1 MINIPGYQIKGQI
14 YESQKKLIYQGKS
27 DIDHKPVIIKVLKPG
42 FFTAEEIARLKQEY
56 IISHDLNYLG
66 IVKTYSIENYQNGF
80 ALILED
86 FGGKS
91 LRQVFTAKPMQLP
104 EFLRIAIVLAEILME
119 LHKIPIIHKD
129 IKPANI
135 IINPQTSEV
144 KITDFSIASRLGVEN
159 QVLSNPNLLEGTL
172 AYMSPEQTG
181 RMNRSVD
188 YRTDFYSL
196 GVTFY
201 EMLTGELPFIHS
213 DPMELVH
220 SHIAKQPTTP
230 AAIADIPQVIS
241 DIVMKLLAKNA
252 EDRYQSAAGL
262 KFDLENCLQQL
273 QSKGKIDD
281 FAVGKRDRGNQLLIP
296 QKLYGRE
303 NEVQTLMD
311 AFDLVSNGASELIL
325 VSGYSG
331 IGKTSIVA
339 EVHKPIVKARGYFIS
354 GKFDQFKRNIPYSA
368 LIQAFQEL
376 ISQILT
382 ENAEQITV
390 WRDKLLNALGEQGR
404 VITEVI
410 PKVEL
415 IIGQQP
421 ELTPIGAF
429 EDQNRFNRVFQQF
442 IQVFC
447 QPNHPLV
454 VFLDDLQ
461 WADSASLK
469 LIQLLV
475 TNFDSKYLLMINA
488 YRDNEVSSSHPFIQT
503 LEKIKDTETTI
514 NQIVVQP
521 LSLYCVTQIIAET
534 LKTDPEAEQL
544 KSLVSIV
551 YNKTQGNPFYLTQL
565 LKSLYSENFLV
576 YQVDNN
582 TWHWDIQKIQVVGI
596 TDFNVV
602 ELLAR
607 SLRKLP
613 PETQNI
619 LKLAACIG
627 NKFNLDVLAIVNQ
640 ESDTVTA
647 NHLWSALQCGLI
659 LPISTAYKIPLVFQ
673 EEEAKYFHA
682 NDVKVEYKFL
692 HDRVQQS
699 AYSLIPEAER
709 KATHLKI
716 GQQLL
721 RNTTPESQKK
731 NIFAIVNHLNFGIDL
746 LNNQLDK
753 NELAELN
760 LIAGQKAKSAMAY
773 EAAVN
778 YLNLALNLLCPES
791 WQEQY
796 HLTFTIYK
804 EAAEAEY
811 LNASLDQAETLC
823 NFALTQ
829 TQVILDQIKFYLIKF
844 KIHLAKNQINLAL
857 DVGLTTLKM
866 LGVPLSETPPS
877 DINIEKLANLPRMT
891 NPYKLAAMEIL
902 MLLYS
907 PATISQSPLTLPFI
921 YTMLALSSEYGNSP
935 PSIYAYAIYGVITV
949 WLIPDINLAYKLSQ
963 LSIQV
968 LEKLNAKELYAKVY
982 FTKEINISYKK
993 EHLRETIKP
1002 LHECISNGLEVGDVE
1017 FSCNAAN
1024 YYCNHLFFKGE
1035 VLDVVAQKQSE
1046 YIKYIQKL
1054 GQKHLLTIL
1063 KVFAQAVAN
1072 LLNSPRNPCLL
1083 TGEFMNETETLPFF
1097 IGSNNLISIFNAY
1110 YFKCWLNFLFKE
1122 YKEAVK
1128 YGELILTK
1136 CGAVKAEVI
1145 IVTQHNFYYSLALLS
1160 EYYRLKIKAS
1170 SSNQVDLEKY
1180 LEQVS
1185 KNQEKMKYWAEHC
1198 PENFQHKYDL
1208 VEAEKARVLG
1218 EKEKTIPSVSYASA
1232 LYEQAIKGA
1241 KLQGYI
1247 QEEALALELAGEFH
1261 LSCEHDRLGKYYLLE
1276 AYYCYV
1282 KWGAI
1287 AKAKHLEIQ
1296 YPDLIPPS
1304 EKITKSKSF
1313 NTTLSSSSS
1322 ADILDLTTVIK
1333 ASQTIAGEI
1342 VLDKLLE
1349 KLMKIIIENAGAQT
1363 GFLILKNEF
1372 QAFIEARLV
1381 SEENQVIVRQS
1392 PLSENTK
1399 LLPLSVINFVERT
1412 KEDVILINASSSTQF
1427 NNDAYITE
1435 NQPLSV
1441 LCTPIIHQNQLLG
1454 ILYLENNLITGVFT
1468 TERVELLKVLSAQA
1482 AISLQNA
1489 LLYRVAEQK
1498 AILEKAKVAAEAANQ
1513 AKSEFLA
1520 IISHEIRTPMN
1531 AIVGMSQLLLNT
1543 TLQPQQKAFVNTIS
1557 TSSESLLTILNDI
1570 LDLSKIESGKLELEQ
1585 QSFNLY
1591 RCIEESLALLT
1602 PKVIE
1607 KGLKLTYSINPPT
1620 PENLHGDS
1628 TRLRQVLLN
1637 LLSNA
1642 IKFTQTG
1649 GINLAVTA
1657 EKLAR
1662 ETNNES
1668 VYEIKF
1674 AIKDTGIGIPLDRIQ
1689 QLFNPF
1695 TQVDAS
1701 ISRRYGG
1708 TGLGLAICK
1717 KLVEMMGG
1725 KISVESELG
1734 HGSTFYFT
1742 IIATAASHEFA
1753 LSTEESNGKIPHLAQ
1768 EVPLKILLAEDNK
1781 VNQQVALLTF
1791 EALGYQIQIVNHG
1804 LEALQELQQQ
1814 NYDVVFMDIQMPE
1827 MDGITATSY
1836 INQEWST
1843 ESRPQIIAMTA
1854 YVNKEDKERCFQA
1867 GMDGYISKPIR
1878 IDELV
1883 KVLKQCYLSINKNVA
1898 GCQRLTSG
1906 QKIEISPSSSLLQQS
1921 QDTTI
1926 EVIDRYI
1933 LQSIRQMAGANADEF
1948 VTKIINNYF
1957 EVAPQLLSEIDAAID
1972 TADANKLFQAAHA
1985 LRSSS
1990 ANLGAAKLSGICQ
2003 ELESIGRSGTTVGAQ
2018 SLRSQVKSM
2027 YQLVKDALLKECK
2040 D

>member
-1 MINIPGYQIKGQI
+1 MINLPGYQIKELI
-14 YESQKKLIYQGKS
+14 YESPQTLVYQGL
-27 DIDHKPVIIKVLKPG
+27 DIDDKPVIIKVLNADFP
-42 FFTAEEIARLKQEY
+42 TLDEITRLKQEY
-56 IISHDLNYLG
+56 IISRHLNCPG
-66 IVKTYSIENYQNGF
+66 IVKTYSLENYQNSF

-91 LRQVFTAKPMQLP
+91 LRQLLAAKPMPLP
-104 EFLRIAIVLAEILME
+104 EFLFIAIAVTENLME
-119 LHKIPIIHKD
+119 LHSIPIIHKD

-135 IINPQTSEV
+135 IINTQTGEV

-159 QVLSNPNLLEGTL
+159 QIVSNPKLLEGTL

-201 EMLTGELPFIHS
+201 EMLTGKLPFIHS

-220 SHIAKQPTTP
+220 NHIAKQPTPP
-230 AAIADIPQVIS
+230 AAIADISQVIS
-241 DIVMKLLAKNA
+241 DMVMKLLAKNA

-273 QSKGKIDD
+273 QSRGKIDD
-281 FAVGKRDRGNQLLIP
+281 FVVGKRDRGNQLLIP

-303 NEVQTLMD
+303 NEVQTLMN
-311 AFDLVSNGASELIL
+311 AFKRVSNGATELML

-354 GKFDQFKRNIPYSA
+354 GKFDQFQRHLPYSA

-376 ISQILT
+376 IRQILT

-390 WRDKLLNALGEQGR
+390 WRDKLLNALGEQGK

-410 PKVEL
+410 PEVEL

-421 ELTPIGAF
+421 ELTPIKAF
-429 EDQNRFNRVFQQF
+429 EAENRFNRVFQQF

-447 QPNHPLV
+447 QLAHPLV
-454 VFLDDLQ
+454 IFLDDLQ

-469 LIQLLV
+469 LIQLLL

-488 YRDNEVSSSHPFIQT
+488 YRDNEVSSTHPFIQT
-503 LEKIKDTETTI
+503 LEKIKATETTI
-514 NQIVVQP
+514 NPIVVQP
-521 LSLYCVTQIIAET
+521 LSLHYVTQIIAET
-534 LKTDPEAEQL
+534 LNTLEAEQL
-544 KSLVSIV
+544 QPLVSLV

-565 LKSLYSENFLV
+565 LKSLYSENLLV
-576 YQVDNN
+576 YQIDND
-582 TWHWDIQKIQVVGI
+582 TWYWDIQEIQAVGI

-602 ELLAR
+602 ELIAR
-607 SLRKLP
+607 SIRKLP

-627 NKFNLDVLAIVNQ
+627 NQFNLDILAIVNQ

-647 NHLWSALQCGLI
+647 NHLWSALQGGLI
-659 LPISTAYKIPLVFQ
+659 LPISTAYKIPWLFQ
-673 EEEAKYFHA
+673 ESEAKYFHA
-682 NDVKVEYKFL
+682 NNVKVEYKFL

-699 AYSLIPEAER
+699 AYSLIPKAER

-721 RNTTPESQKK
+721 KNTTLESRKD
-731 NIFAIVNHLNFGIDL
+731 NIFALVNQFNFAIDL
-746 LNNQLDK
+746 LNNQSEK
-753 NELAELN
+753 IELAELN
-760 LIAGQKAKSAMAY
+760 LMAGQKAKSAMAY

-796 HLTFTIYK
+796 PLAFTIYK

-811 LNASLDQAETLC
+811 LNANLDPAETLC
-823 NFALTQ
+823 NFALAQ
-829 TQVILDQIKFYLIKF
+829 TQVIIDQIKFYEIKF
-844 KIHLAKNQINLAL
+844 KIHLAKNQVNLAL
-857 DVGLTTLKM
+857 DVGLTILKM
-866 LGVPLSETPPS
+866 LEVSLSETPPS

-891 NPYKLAAMEIL
+891 DSYKLAAMEIL

-935 PSIYAYAIYGVITV
+935 QSIYAYAIYGVITV

-982 FTKEINISYKK
+982 FTREINFTYKK
-993 EHLRETIKP
+993 KHLRETIKP
-1002 LHECISNGLEVGDVE
+1002 LHECISRGLEVGDVE

-1035 VLDVVAQKQSE
+1035 ALDVVAQKQSE

-1054 GQKHLLTIL
+1054 GQKHLLALI
-1063 KVFAQAVAN
+1063 KVCAQAVAN
-1072 LLNSPRNPCLL
+1072 LLNSPQYPCLL
-1083 TGEFMNETETLPFF
+1083 TGEFMDEAKILPFF
-1097 IGSNNLISIFNAY
+1097 VEANNIIALFNIY
-1110 YFKCWLNFLFKE
+1110 YFKLLLNFLFKE
-1122 YKEAVK
+1122 SQEAVK
-1128 YGELILTK
+1128 YGDLILTK

-1145 IVTQHNFYYSLALLS
+1145 FVTQHNFYYSLALLS
-1160 EYYRLKIKAS
+1160 EYSRLKIKNSLS
-1170 SSNQVDLEKY
+1170 SKVELEKY

-1185 KNQEKMKYWAEHC
+1185 KNQDKMKYWAEHC

-1208 VEAEKARVLG
+1208 VEAERARVVG
-1218 EKEKTIPSVSYASA
+1218 EKEKAIA
-1232 LYEQAIKGA
+1232 LYEQAIKKA
-1241 KLQGYI
+1241 KSQGYI
-1247 QEEALALELAGEFH
+1247 QEKAIALELAGEFH
-1261 LSCEHDRLGKYYLLE
+1261 LSCGHDHLGKYYLRE
-1276 AYYCYV
+1276 AYYGYV
-1282 KWGAI
+1282 RWGAI
-1287 AKAKHLEIQ
+1287 AKAKHLELQ
-1296 YPDLIPPS
+1296 YPDLKPSS
-1304 EKITKSKSF
+1304 EKIPEIKTL
-1313 NTTLSSSSS
+1313 NTTSSSSS
-1322 ADILDLTTVIK
+1322 NADVLDLSTVIK
-1333 ASQTIAGEI
+1333 ASQAIAGEI

-1349 KLMKIIIENAGAQT
+1349 KLMKIMIENAGAQT
-1363 GFLILKNEF
+1363 GFLILKNES

-1381 SEENQVIVRQS
+1381 PEENQVIVRQS
-1392 PLSENTK
+1392 PVSENTK
-1399 LLPLSVINFVERT
+1399 PLPVSVINFVERT
-1412 KEDVILINASSSTQF
+1412 KEDVILMNASSATQF
-1427 NNDAYITE
+1427 NNDAYITA
-1435 NQPLSV
+1435 NQPISV
-1441 LCTPIIHQNQLLG
+1441 LCTAIIHQNQLLG
-1454 ILYLENNLITGVFT
+1454 ILYLENNLITGAFT
-1468 TERVELLKVLSAQA
+1468 QERVELLKILSAQA

-1489 LLYRVAEQK
+1489 LLYRVAERT

-1520 IISHEIRTPMN
+1520 MISHEIRTPMN

-1543 TLQPQQKAFVNTIS
+1543 TLQPQQRTFVNTIS
-1557 TSSESLLTILNDI
+1557 NSSESLLTILNDI

-1591 RCIEESLALLT
+1591 HCIEQSLALLT
-1602 PKVIE
+1602 PKAIE
-1607 KGLKLTYSINPPT
+1607 KKLKLTYSIDPPT
-1620 PENLHGDS
+1620 PKNLQGDS

-1642 IKFTQTG
+1642 VKFTKTG

-1657 EKLAR
+1657 EKLA
-1662 ETNNES
+1662 TQGNDES
-1668 VYEIKF
+1668 TYEIQF

-1701 ISRRYGG
+1701 ISRRFGG

-1717 KLVEMMGG
+1717 KLAEMMGG
-1725 KISVESELG
+1725 KIWVESTLG

-1742 IIATAASHEFA
+1742 IIATETSEQFD
-1753 LSTEESNGKIPHLAQ
+1753 SSKEESQGKIPHIAQ
-1768 EVPLKILLAEDNK
+1768 QVPLRILLAEDNK

-1804 LEALQELQQQ
+1804 LEVLQELQQQ
-1814 NYDVVFMDIQMPE
+1814 NYDVVFMDLQMPE
-1827 MDGITATSY
+1827 MDGITATRY

-1854 YVNKEDKERCFQA
+1854 YANKQDKEKCLQA
-1867 GMDGYISKPIR
+1867 GMDGYITKPIR

-1898 GCQRLTSG
+1898 GCNRLTSR
-1906 QKIEISPSSSLLQQS
+1906 QEIAISPSPSLVQQS
-1921 QDTTI
+1921 PETTI
-1926 EVIDRYI
+1926 EVIDLYM
-1933 LQSIRQMAGANADEF
+1933 LQSIREMAG
-1948 VTKIINNYF
+1948 
-1957 EVAPQLLSEIDAAID
+1957 
-1972 TADANKLFQAAHA
+1972 
-1985 LRSSS
+1985 
-1990 ANLGAAKLSGICQ
+1990 
-2003 ELESIGRSGTTVGAQ
+2003 
-2018 SLRSQVKSM
+2018 
-2027 YQLVKDALLKECK
+2027 
-2040 D
+2040 